1 MLTVQKLQKYMSSHH
16 KYLKI
21 IDVLLIKIS
30 GEFAWLVD
38 VPFSGIIFTL
48 GFEKRCVVKT
58 FQFSINTR
66 SMSFFKMLHNQNQSL
81 YIQIL

>member
-1 MLTVQKLQKYMSSHH
+1 MQKLQKYMSSHH

-48 GFEKRCVVKT
+48 GFEKKMCGKN
-58 FQFSINTR
+58 FSIQYQYQIHE
-66 SMSFFKMLHNQNQSL
+66 FFQNAS
-81 YIQIL
+81 

>member
-1 MLTVQKLQKYMSSHH
+1 MQKLQKYMSSHH

-48 GFEKRCVVKT
+48 GFEKRCGKS
-58 FQFSINTR
+58 FSIQYQYQIHE
-66 SMSFFKMLHNQNQSL
+66 FFQNAS
-81 YIQIL
+81 